1 MKKIFLVFLI
11 SLGLFSTALART
23 EKFKVVKVLRNDDAI
38 LEDGWRDKWLV
49 DVGIGCR
56 LHRFE
61 GREILA
67 EFGFDLDSPGAKL
80 ILPDGQQCRLWGAE
94 KID

>member
-1 MKKIFLVFLI
+1 MKNIFLAFLI
-11 SLGLFSTALART
+11 FFGFISSAFART
-23 EKFKVVKVLRNDDAI
+23 EEFKVVKVLRNDDAI
-38 LEDGWRDKWLV
+38 LEDRWRDKWLV

-67 EFGFDLDSPGAKL
+67 EFGIDLDSPGAKL

>member
-1 MKKIFLVFLI
+1 MKNIFLIVII
-11 SLGLFSTALART
+11 SLGFAFAAMART

-56 LHRFE
+56 LNRYE

-67 EFGFDLDSPGAKL
+67 EFGIDLDSPGAKL